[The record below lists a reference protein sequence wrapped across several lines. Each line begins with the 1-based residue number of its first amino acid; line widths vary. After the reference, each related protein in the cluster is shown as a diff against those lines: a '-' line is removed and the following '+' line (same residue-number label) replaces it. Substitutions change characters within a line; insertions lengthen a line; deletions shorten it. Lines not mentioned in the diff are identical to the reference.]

1 MVSDSIKEKLL
12 PLFSKYN
19 GNVLFAYLFGSAA
32 QGNMSPLSDVDLA
45 VFLSRQNEK
54 SYFDIKC
61 SLYADFCRVLKRN
74 DIDVVVLN
82 TTTNIVLL
90 DEIIR
95 GGIVLVDRDVDLREE
110 FEQKIL
116 HQAIDFKEQ
125 RITFLGV

>member
-1 MVSDSIKEKLL
+1 MITNSIKEKLL
-12 PLFSKYN
+12 PLFSRYKS
-19 GNVLFAYLFGSAA
+19 NVLFAYLFGSVV
-32 QGNMSPLSDVDLA
+32 QDNMSPLSDVDLA

-95 GGIVLVDRDVDLREE
+95 GGIVLVDRDIDLREE

-116 HQAIDFKEQ
+116 HQAMDFKEQ
-125 RITFLGV
+125 RIVFLGV

>member
-1 MVSDSIKEKLL
+1 M
-12 PLFSKYN
+12 
-19 GNVLFAYLFGSAA
+19 FAYLFGSAA
-32 QGNMSPLSDVDLA
+32 QGNMSPLSGVDLA

-61 SLYADFCRVLKRN
+61 SLYADCCRVLKRN

-82 TTTNIVLL
+82 ITKNIVLL
-90 DEIIR
+90 DEIIK
-95 GGIVLVDRDVDLREE
+95 GGIVLVDRDIDLREE

-116 HQAIDFKEQ
+116 HHAIDFKEQ

>member
-1 MVSDSIKEKLL
+1 MITNSIKEKLL
-12 PLFSKYN
+12 PLFSRYKS
-19 GNVLFAYLFGSAA
+19 NVLFAYLFGSVA
-32 QGNMSPLSDVDLA
+32 QDNMSPLSDVDLA

-95 GGIVLVDRDVDLREE
+95 GGIVLVDRDIDLREE

-116 HQAIDFKEQ
+116 HQAMDFKEQ
-125 RITFLGV
+125 RIVFLGV

>member
-1 MVSDSIKEKLL
+1 MISNNIKEKLL
-12 PLFSKYN
+12 PLFSKYER
-19 GNVLFAYLFGSAA
+19 NVLFAYLFGSIV
-32 QGNMSPLSDVDLA
+32 QDNVSPLSDVDLA
-45 VFLSRQNEK
+45 VFLSMQNEE

-61 SLYADFCRVLKRN
+61 SLYADFCRVLERN

-95 GGIVLVDRDVDLREE
+95 GGIVLVDREIGLREE

-116 HQAIDFKEQ
+116 HQAMDFREQ
-125 RITFLGV
+125 RITFLGI

>member
-1 MVSDSIKEKLL
+1 MITNSIKEKLL
-12 PLFSKYN
+12 PLFSRYKS
-19 GNVLFAYLFGSAA
+19 NVLFAYLFGSVA
-32 QGNMSPLSDVDLA
+32 QDNMSPLSDVDLA

-95 GGIVLVDRDVDLREE
+95 GGIVLVDRDIDLREE

-116 HQAIDFKEQ
+116 HQAVDFKEQ
-125 RITFLGV
+125 RIVFLGV

>member
-1 MVSDSIKEKLL
+1 MISNSIKEKLL

-19 GNVLFAYLFGSAA
+19 GNILFAYLFGSAA

-54 SYFDIKC
+54 FYFDIKC

-95 GGIVLVDRDVDLREE
+95 GGMVLVDRDIDLREE

-116 HQAIDFKEQ
+116 HQAMDFKEQ
-125 RITFLGV
+125 RIIFMGV

>member
-1 MVSDSIKEKLL
+1 ML
-12 PLFSKYN
+12 PVCRL
-19 GNVLFAYLFGSAA
+19 
-32 QGNMSPLSDVDLA
+32 
-45 VFLSRQNEK
+45 
-54 SYFDIKC
+54 
-61 SLYADFCRVLKRN
+61 CRVLKRN
-74 DIDVVVLN
+74 DIDVIVLN

-125 RITFLGV
+125 RITFIGV

>member
-1 MVSDSIKEKLL
+1 M
-12 PLFSKYN
+12 
-19 GNVLFAYLFGSAA
+19 FAYLFGSVA
-32 QGNMSPLSDVDLA
+32 QDNMSPLSDVDLA

-95 GGIVLVDRDVDLREE
+95 GGIVLVDRDIDLREE

-116 HQAIDFKEQ
+116 HQAMDFKEQ
-125 RITFLGV
+125 RIVFLGV